1 MIASKDLDAAV
12 VDSSPIMSI
21 FEKRASAA
29 AFREGLK
36 RSKALYM
43 SAGTLIELSVIFI
56 GKKTPAGARPLDDL
70 LAKFKIHIISLD
82 RPMVDDGRYG
92 CAKYGKGHSPA
103 DLNMGDLFSYALA
116 KHMNLPLYFE
126 GLDFPQTDIQ
136 DAMGILGYAFD
147 AKHSPIALQA
157 PAP

>member
-1 MIASKDLDAAV
+1 MTAVKKLEAAV

-21 FEKRASAA
+21 FEKRPSAA

-43 SAGTLIELSVIFI
+43 SAATLIELSVVFI
-56 GKKTPAGARPLDDL
+56 GKKTAAGTNPLDEL
-70 LAKFKIHIISLD
+70 LAKFKIQIVPLD

-92 CAKYGKGHSPA
+92 CANYGKGHSAA

-116 KHMNLPLYFE
+116 KHMHLPLFFE
-126 GLDFPQTDIQ
+126 GLDFPQTDIP
-136 DAMGILGYAFD
+136 DAMRMLRYAFD
-147 AKHSPIALQA
+147 AKHSPIPPLA
-157 PAP
+157 PTP